1 MKRLPRRLKHGE
13 EATLVEH
20 LDELR
25 SRILVIVGAV
35 AVSLAVTYAFHHQII
50 RWLNQPL
57 PAPKRH
63 PITFGVAEPFLTSVT
78 VSLYAALLI
87 SLPIILWQLWSFL
100 APAFDQKTQRGVRWL
115 VALATALTVAGI
127 FFGYYIVLP
136 AALKFLTNYDSNLYN
151 IQIRA
156 KDYYSFVS
164 LVLLAVGIV
173 FQVPLFVLG
182 LVRIGVLTS
191 AKLRR
196 NWRIGIVTMTALAVA
211 LPGVDPVTT
220 LLEMVPLITL
230 YLVSVALSGFF
241 ERRWHPETE
250 TATATE

>member
-1 MKRLPRRLKHGE
+1 VKRLPRRLQHGE

-25 SRILVIVGAV
+25 SRILVVLGAV
-35 AVSLAVTYAFHHQII
+35 ALSLAVTYAFHHEII
-50 RWLNQPL
+50 HWLNQPL
-57 PAPKRH
+57 PADKRH

-100 APAFDQKTQRGVRWL
+100 APAFDDKTQRGVRWL
-115 VALATALTVAGI
+115 VALATLLTVAGI
-127 FFGYYIVLP
+127 LFGYYIVLP

-173 FQVPLFVLG
+173 FQVPLVVLG

-196 NWRIGIVTMTALAVA
+196 NWRMGIVIMTAIAVA

-220 LLEMVPLITL
+220 LLEMIPLISL
-230 YLVSVALSGFF
+230 YLVSLALSGFF
-241 ERRWHPETE
+241 ERRWHPET
-250 TATATE
+250 ATAAE